1 MCGRCA
7 KFARVTA
14 VGVVVVTKGEQKVAD
29 EQNPSLEAWS
39 ALAEKELRGRSIE
52 DLNWQTPEGIGVKPL
67 YTAADV
73 QDLPHMDG
81 LPGIAPY
88 ARGPKATMYA
98 GRPWTVRQYAGFST
112 AEESN
117 AFYRSNLAAGQQGLS
132 VAFDLP
138 THRGYDSD
146 HPRVEGDVGKAGVAI
161 DSVEDMKILF
171 EGIPLD
177 QVSVSMTMNGAVLP
191 VMASYIVAAE
201 EQGVSP
207 QQLAGTLQN
216 DILKEFM
223 VRNTYIY
230 PPAPSMRIVAD
241 IIGYTAAQM
250 PKFNSISI
258 SGYHMQE
265 AGATNVQE
273 LAFTIADGIEYVR
286 TAIDRGLDVDAFAPR
301 LSFFFGIGM
310 NFFMEIAKLRA
321 ARILWATLMQEKF
334 NPKKSASLVLRTHCQ
349 TSGVSLTSKDPYNNI
364 MRTTIEAMSAVLG
377 GTQSLHTNAFDEA
390 LALPTPFSARIAR
403 NTQLLLQEETGIT
416 QVVDPL
422 AGSYYIESLTHELVE
437 AARGL
442 IDEVESLG
450 GMTKAV
456 DSGMPKLR
464 IEEAAA
470 QRQARID
477 RGEEV
482 IIGVNKYQLE
492 VEPEVE
498 VLDIDNSSVRAAQ
511 IAKLVAVRENRDTVA
526 CEAALAALK
535 AGAEGDS
542 ENLLAL
548 AVDAARAR
556 ATVGEISSAVEAVC
570 GRHTAQHRSISGVYS
585 AAYEG
590 DDTFM
595 AIQQDVTTFA
605 ETHGRRPRMLVV
617 KMGQDGHDRGAKVIA
632 TAFADLGFDVD
643 VGPMFQTPEEA
654 AQQAIEND
662 VHVIGVSSQ
671 AAGHKT
677 LVPQLIAALRQ
688 ADAGEILV
696 ICGGVIPPKDYEVL
710 KDEGVAAVFGPGTNI
725 PEAAASVLALIDQ
738 ALDAS

>member
-1 MCGRCA
+1 MADKNNMADWQQLATEER
-7 KFARVTA
+7 
-14 VGVVVVTKGEQKVAD
+14 KGASPD
-29 EQNPSLEAWS
+29 
-39 ALAEKELRGRSIE
+39 
-52 DLNWQTPEGIGVKPL
+52 DLLWQTPEGIEVKPL
-67 YTAADV
+67 YTAEDTAG
-73 QDLPHMDG
+73 LEHMDS
-81 LPGIAPY
+81 LPGFAPY
-88 ARGPKATMYA
+88 KRGPKATMYA

-112 AEESN
+112 AEASN
-117 AFYRSNLAAGQQGLS
+117 EFYRKNLAAGQQGLS

-146 HPRVEGDVGKAGVAI
+146 HPRVVGDVGKAGVAI

-171 EGIPLD
+171 DGIPLD
-177 QVSVSMTMNGAVLP
+177 KVSVSMTMNGAVLP

-201 EQGVSP
+201 EQGVAP
-207 QQLAGTLQN
+207 EQLAGTLQN

-230 PPAPSMRIVAD
+230 PPEPSMRVVSD
-241 IIGYTAAQM
+241 IIGYTANHM

-273 LAFTIADGIEYVR
+273 LAYTIADGIEYVR
-286 TAIDRGLDVDAFAPR
+286 TAINSGMDVDKFAPR
-301 LSFFFGIGM
+301 LSFFFAIGM

-321 ARILWATLMQEKF
+321 ARILWATLMEEKF
-334 NPKKSASLVLRTHCQ
+334 APKDDRSLVLRTHCQ
-349 TSGVSLTSKDPYNNI
+349 TSGVSLTSKDPYNNV

-377 GTQSLHTNAFDEA
+377 GTQSLHTNSFDEA
-390 LALPTPFSARIAR
+390 LALPTEFSARIAR
-403 NTQLLLQEETGIT
+403 NTQLVIQEETGIT
-416 QVVDPL
+416 NVVDPL
-422 AGSYYIESLTHELVE
+422 AGSYYVESLTDELVQ
-437 AARGL
+437 AARKI
-442 IDEVESLG
+442 IDEVEELG

-456 DSGMPKLR
+456 ETGLPKLR

-482 IIGVNKYQLE
+482 IVGVNKYQLE
-492 VEPEVE
+492 VEPEVD
-498 VLDIDNSSVRAAQ
+498 VLDIDNS
-511 IAKLVAVRENRDTVA
+511 AVRESQVARLEQVRSSRDAQA
-526 CEAALAALK
+526 CEQALEALK
-535 AGAEGDS
+535 QGAASG

-548 AVDAARAR
+548 AVNAARAR
-556 ATVGEISSAVEAVC
+556 ATVGEISDALEAQW
-570 GRHTAQHRSISGVYS
+570 GRHKATQRSISGVYG

-590 DDTFM
+590 DEGFM
-595 AIQQDVTTFA
+595 TIKNKVEAFA
-605 ETHGRRPRMLVV
+605 ENHGRRPRMLVV

-662 VHVIGVSSQ
+662 VHIVGVSSQ

-677 LVPQLIAALRQ
+677 LVPQLIASLREQ
-688 ADAGEILV
+688 GAEEIIV
-696 ICGGVIPPKDYEVL
+696 ICGGVIPPKDYDQL
-710 KDEGVAAVFGPGTNI
+710 RADGVAAIFGPGTNI
-725 PEAAASVLALIDQ
+725 PEAAEEVLGLVK
-738 ALDAS
+738 